1 MRKQLIAL
9 LLIIS
14 PVFSA
19 SAQGVLQARAD
30 VDGNGSADSI
40 FKGANFIRIA
50 GGAGTASR
58 TYTFPGS
65 IAILAGGIQNM
76 NSHVPSVE
84 IALTQVATGQQ
95 TIRVIVH
102 RGNSVQTHSMRA
114 GWKLLAGGI
123 NDLDGYPG
131 AEIATDS
138 ILVNPN
144 PAWTTSRIVIITPR
158 DGTKTE
164 YGTQYGTAGYQTWSL
179 LGIGEIDPNS
189 PGLELDYFLRV
200 PDFRGPA
207 YDTYHHRRLYHRY
220 HITYDWNYPSYTFNG
235 GFPSY

>member
-1 MRKQLIAL
+1 MRKLLIAL
-9 LLIIS
+9 LLTAI

-30 VDGNGSADSI
+30 VDGNGSVDSI

-50 GGAGTASR
+50 GGAGTAGR

-76 NSHVPSVE
+76 NSHVASIE
-84 IALTQVATGQQ
+84 IALTQVAPGQQ
-95 TIRVIVH
+95 TIRVINH
-102 RGNSVQTHSMRA
+102 RANIAQGYAMRA

-131 AEIATDS
+131 AEIATDE

-144 PAWTTSRIVIITPR
+144 PGFSR
-158 DGTKTE
+158 
-164 YGTQYGTAGYQTWSL
+164 
-179 LGIGEIDPNS
+179 
-189 PGLELDYFLRV
+189 
-200 PDFRGPA
+200 
-207 YDTYHHRRLYHRY
+207 DTCK
-220 HITYDWNYPSYTFNG
+220 NAP
-235 GFPSY
+235 

>member
-1 MRKQLIAL
+1 MRKLLTTL
-9 LLIIS
+9 LLILI
-14 PVFSA
+14 PTFSA

-40 FKGANFIRIA
+40 YKGANFIRIA

-58 TYTFPGS
+58 TYTFPGN

-76 NSHVPSVE
+76 NSHAPSVE

-102 RGNSVQTHSMRA
+102 RANTVQSYYMRP

-123 NDLDGYPG
+123 NDLDGYVG
-131 AEIATDS
+131 AEIATDE
-138 ILVNPN
+138 ILVSPN
-144 PAWTTSRIVIITPR
+144 PAWTTSRVSIVTPR

-164 YGTQYGTAGYQTWSL
+164 YGTQYGTANYQTWTL
-179 LGIGEIDPNS
+179 LGVGDPDPNS
-189 PGLELDYFLRV
+189 PGLELDYMLRI

-207 YDTYHHRRLYHRY
+207 YDTYHHRRVYHRY
-220 HITYDWNYPSYTFNG
+220 HITYDWTYPSYVFNG

>member
-1 MRKQLIAL
+1 MRQLLIAL
-9 LLIIS
+9 ILMIS
-14 PVFSA
+14 PAFA
-19 SAQGVLQARAD
+19 ANAQGVLQARAD

-40 FKGANFIRIA
+40 YKGTNFIRIA

-95 TIRVIVH
+95 TIRVINH
-102 RGNSVQTHSMRA
+102 RANAVQVYGMRA

-131 AEIATDS
+131 AEIATDE

-144 PAWTTSRIVIITPR
+144 PAWTTSRISIVTPR

-164 YGTQYGTAGYQTWSL
+164 YGTQYGTAGYQTWTL

-189 PGLELDYFLRV
+189 PGLELDYMLRI

>member
-1 MRKQLIAL
+1 MKKLLIAL
-9 LLIIS
+9 LLTVV

-19 SAQGVLQARAD
+19 SAQGVLQGRAD
-30 VDGNGSADSI
+30 VDGNGSPDSI

-58 TYTFPGS
+58 TYTFPGT

-95 TIRVIVH
+95 TVRVIVH
-102 RGNSVQTHSMRA
+102 RANLVQTHSMRV

-123 NDLDGYPG
+123 TDLDGYPG
-131 AEIATDS
+131 AEIATDAV
-138 ILVNPN
+138 IVNPN
-144 PAWTTSRIVIITPR
+144 PAWTTSRIAIITPR

-179 LGIGEIDPNS
+179 LGIADYDPAN
-189 PGLELDYFLRV
+189 PGLELDYMLRI